1 MTSRFGSTTSPHS
14 YHQLIERNKDLKAL
28 VISLQE
34 IEKHENS
41 PQNESVF
48 AFLHNRLFSKQ
59 EPHVKLVADARVSQ
73 PLPNAQTPGVCNVV
87 LVTVTPMNT
96 LFYYRINIDYM
107 ICCSFS

>member
-1 MTSRFGSTTSPHS
+1 MLLF
-14 YHQLIERNKDLKAL
+14 YLYLFF
-28 VISLQE
+28 E
-34 IEKHENS
+34 IFDFFFPNQSNHVAIINVD
-41 PQNESVF
+41 ESVF